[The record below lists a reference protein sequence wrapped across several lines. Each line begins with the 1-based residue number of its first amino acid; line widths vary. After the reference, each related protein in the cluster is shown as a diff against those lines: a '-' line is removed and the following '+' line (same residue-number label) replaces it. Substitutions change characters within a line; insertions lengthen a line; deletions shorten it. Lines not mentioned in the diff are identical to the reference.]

1 MDLKSK
7 KEMGCFAFVSFM
19 RSIICEKRV
28 ENKIKTA
35 QNYETTLKSF
45 IKFHETK
52 TELRVITSLSLR
64 QYESWLKTRG
74 VSMNTI
80 SFYMRILR
88 AVYNRAVYNR
98 AVEEMIVVNQ
108 YPFKKV
114 YTGIAKTNK
123 RYVDEDVFLKLLNL
137 DLHKRKSLIFA
148 RDIFLFSFYT
158 RGMAFI
164 DIAYLKRGNIIN
176 GYVCYNRHKTGQT
189 LFIKIEPCISK
200 IIRSY
205 ADNETKEGYLFP
217 IIKGENYQSA
227 LRLQNLRLKK
237 ISEMLKLP
245 QPLTSYVARHS
256 WASIA
261 KRKGIPTSIISEGM
275 GHKNET
281 ITQIYLA
288 SFEQSVIDNANATLL
303 KFIVK

>member
-1 MDLKSK
+1 MNLKSK
-7 KEMGCFAFVSFM
+7 KEMGCLAFVSFM

-88 AVYNRAVYNR
+88 AVYNRAV
-98 AVEEMIVVNQ
+98 EERIVVNQ

-148 RDIFLFSFYT
+148 RDLFLFSFYT
-158 RGMAFI
+158 RGMAFV
-164 DIAYLKRGNIIN
+164 DIAYLKKGDIIN
-176 GYVCYNRHKTGQT
+176 GYIRYNRHKTGQT
-189 LFIKIEPCISK
+189 LFIKVEPCISK
-200 IIRSY
+200 ITRRY
-205 ADNETKEGYLFP
+205 TENKTNGAYLFP
-217 IIKGENYQSA
+217 IMKGENYQSA
-227 LRLQNLRLKK
+227 LRLQNFRLKK

-275 GHKNET
+275 GHKNEA

-288 SFEQSVIDNANATLL
+288 SFEQSVIDKANATLL
-303 KFIVK
+303 KFMLKY